1 MKTKLFGMGAAGN
14 KASILAVQNNVIKQ
28 EDVILINSTLTDIPS
43 SYDGEMYELPG
54 KVGGTGKDRNISKK
68 QAIACIKNGVV
79 DLEKILVGDGK
90 EGKVK
95 QAIFVT
101 STDGGSGS
109 GSTVEFVK
117 YIIDEL
123 KIPVMVFAF
132 IGRARD
138 IKGLRN
144 TIEFFKELHANAT
157 VQIISN
163 ELCAENENDFN
174 ESKIE
179 MDANSDFCRKLSI
192 TLGIPIE
199 NTDSEQNLDE
209 RELSKLRTTPGY
221 MITDSRLFDQ
231 KIKNIDQVKKEAEL
245 MMDNMKSPYPEKTD
259 MKRVGLIY
267 NSEKEESQFMNIL
280 PSITKKFG
288 MAYEVFTHRQYIS
301 ERPRMIAMILS
312 GLAMPTE
319 EINAIYEK
327 YREATSTID
336 KTKDGFYDTVKNMEF
351 EDDSVFDDALDLDF

>member
-1 MKTKLFGMGAAGN
+1 
-14 KASILAVQNNVIKQ
+14 
-28 EDVILINSTLTDIPS
+28 
-43 SYDGEMYELPG
+43 MYELPG

-95 QAIFVT
+95 QVIFVT

-174 ESKIE
+174 E
-179 MDANSDFCRKLSI
+179 
-192 TLGIPIE
+192 
-199 NTDSEQNLDE
+199 
-209 RELSKLRTTPGY
+209 
-221 MITDSRLFDQ
+221 
-231 KIKNIDQVKKEAEL
+231 
-245 MMDNMKSPYPEKTD
+245 
-259 MKRVGLIY
+259 
-267 NSEKEESQFMNIL
+267 
-280 PSITKKFG
+280 
-288 MAYEVFTHRQYIS
+288 
-301 ERPRMIAMILS
+301 
-312 GLAMPTE
+312 
-319 EINAIYEK
+319 
-327 YREATSTID
+327 
-336 KTKDGFYDTVKNMEF
+336 
-351 EDDSVFDDALDLDF
+351 